1 MKTTIT
7 LFILFITISLGL
19 FAQSVAISPNK
30 AVAGQTF
37 AVTISGKS
45 TSFLTGINTVNFIQ
59 NSTITSDVIFTNQKV
74 VNDSLITG
82 TVTILSTVNA
92 PNYFPLRISN
102 TINPPI
108 NISGGI
114 TIIDTDTIIPRL
126 YKGIIFG
133 NINQG
138 TNKNITIRGK
148 NTHFETAQNIIVKVY
163 KYGIESKSIAVS
175 NIRAIKYP
183 SPDAGSLSLDVFVDI
198 QTKIGAYSLSV
209 ENEIDGKLL
218 LDNAFTVINPNQKSI
233 SFYLLSGN
241 RNKTVNATIKGSK
254 TNFQGMVNYFHFTK
268 SSVISQ
274 DLEISNF
281 LATTEFDATFDIKI
295 KPLAE
300 LGNYDL
306 VYTNSVDED
315 TIIVKNVFTVYQ
327 GVGTNEIS
335 ENTTKIYPNPA
346 KNILNIESKKNI
358 TSIHIFD
365 ITGKEILNK
374 IPEKQ
379 TQNLQLNLT
388 EILIPQG
395 FYFIKVQS
403 LEGMVTKKI
412 VVE

>member
-7 LFILFITISLGL
+7 LFILFMTVSLGL

-82 TVTILSTVNA
+82 TVTILSTANG

-114 TIIDTDTIIPRL
+114 TIIDTDTILPRL

-175 NIRAIKYP
+175 NIRAIKDP

-209 ENEIDGKLL
+209 ENEIDGKLF
-218 LDNAFTVINPNQKSI
+218 LDNAFTVVNPNQKSI
-233 SFYLLSGN
+233 TFYLLSGT

-268 SSVISQ
+268 SGVISQ
-274 DLEISNF
+274 DIEISNF

-300 LGNYDL
+300 LGDYDL

-346 KNILNIESKKNI
+346 KNILNIESKKSI

-412 VVE
+412 VIE